1 MYTSFLV
8 NMLIVVGVLFLTFI
22 ALLLLVSIKEVIIV
36 GIIKSKTNRIVIKLS
51 KVESGLNDFIKT
63 LKKDLTPG
71 DLVLLEKKAFE
82 LNKETE
88 EVFKEIGSGN

>member
-22 ALLLLVSIKEVIIV
+22 ALLLLVSIKEVIMV
-36 GIIKSKTNRIVIKLS
+36 GIIKSKTNRIVIKLN

-71 DLVLLEKKAFE
+71 DLVQLEKKAFE

-88 EVFKEIGSGN
+88 EVLKEIGSGN

>member
-1 MYTSFLV
+1 
-8 NMLIVVGVLFLTFI
+8 MLIVVGVLFLTFI
-22 ALLLLVSIKEVIIV
+22 ALLLLVSIKEVIMV
-36 GIIKSKTNRIVIKLS
+36 GIIKSKTNRIVFKLN

-71 DLVLLEKKAFE
+71 DLVQLEKKAFE

-88 EVFKEIGSGN
+88 EVLKEIGSGN